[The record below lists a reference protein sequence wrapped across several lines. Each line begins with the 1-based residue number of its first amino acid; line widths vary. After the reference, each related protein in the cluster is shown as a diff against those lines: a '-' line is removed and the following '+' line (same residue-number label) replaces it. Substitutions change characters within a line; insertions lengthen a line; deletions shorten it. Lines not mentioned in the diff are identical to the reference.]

1 MSRRTLLALV
11 GAAVAGVAVT
21 AWLAMAVG
29 MTTGD
34 TLHIAGIAAGAAGCA
49 GILGLGALILLR
61 RASIGVQAGVVA
73 LASIAAVAVGASVA
87 AGAMFLT
94 THDLDALAVIL
105 AASATVGVLFAI
117 ALGWLVGRGVRSLRD
132 TARRIG
138 EGDLHPN
145 HERPATAELAALAT
159 EIEEMTEHLEE
170 ARRRERA
177 VESSRRELV
186 AWISHDLRTPLASI
200 RAMAEALEDRVV
212 EDSET
217 VARYYRT
224 LRTEADRLAGL
235 VDDLFELSRINA
247 GALRLE
253 MTRVALDELVSDA
266 VAGASIMAR
275 RKGVELTGR
284 SNGDSPVVT
293 VSPPEVGRAL
303 RNLLENAIRHT
314 PADGSIAVESGLQD
328 GLAYVCVADQCGGIP
343 ERDLDRVFEMAFRG
357 QAARTPEP
365 ATGAG
370 LGLAI
375 AQGIA
380 EAHHGDL
387 SVRNEGSGCRFTL
400 RLPLEQPA

>member
-1 MSRRTLLALV
+1 MSRRALLALA
-11 GAAVAGVAVT
+11 GTAAAGVVIT

-29 MTTGD
+29 MTTAD
-34 TLHIAGIAAGAAGCA
+34 TLHIAGIAAGAALSVGVV
-49 GILGLGALILLR
+49 GLTALVLLR
-61 RASIGVQAGVVA
+61 RASIGVQAVVVA
-73 LASIAAVAVGASVA
+73 LASLGAVAAGASVA

-94 THDLDALAVIL
+94 AHDLDTLAVIL

-117 ALGWLVGRGVRSLRD
+117 GLGSTVGGAVRSLRD

-138 EGDLHPN
+138 DGNLAATV
-145 HERPATAELAALAT
+145 ERPATAELAQLARDL
-159 EIEEMTEHLEE
+159 EDMTEKLEE

-200 RAMAEALEDRVV
+200 RAVAEALEDRVV
-212 EDSET
+212 DEPET

-235 VDDLFELSRINA
+235 VDDLFELSRISA
-247 GALRLE
+247 GTLHLE
-253 MTRVALDELVSDA
+253 MTRVSLDELVSDA
-266 VAGASIMAR
+266 VAGAAIMAG
-275 RKGVELTGR
+275 RKGIELTGR
-284 SNGDSPVVT
+284 SNGHSPVVT

-314 PADGSIAVESGLQD
+314 PANGTIAVESGVLD

-343 ERDLDRVFEMAFRG
+343 ERDLDRVFEIAFRG
-357 QAARTPEP
+357 HVARTPTP
-365 ATGAG
+365 DTGAG

-380 EAHHGDL
+380 EAHHGEL
-387 SVRNEGSGCRFTL
+387 SVMNEGPGCRFTL
-400 RLPLEQPA
+400 RLPLDQPA